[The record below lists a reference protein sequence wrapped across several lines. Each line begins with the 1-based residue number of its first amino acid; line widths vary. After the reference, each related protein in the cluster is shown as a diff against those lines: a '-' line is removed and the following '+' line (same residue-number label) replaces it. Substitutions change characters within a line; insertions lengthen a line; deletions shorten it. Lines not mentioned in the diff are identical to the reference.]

1 MRVNKLLAAKKLL
14 LSFLGDNFI
23 IIANMPRQYETLTGK
38 YRPSRARSAFK
49 LIDFVQYDP

>member
-1 MRVNKLLAAKKLL
+1 VRVNKLLAAKKLL